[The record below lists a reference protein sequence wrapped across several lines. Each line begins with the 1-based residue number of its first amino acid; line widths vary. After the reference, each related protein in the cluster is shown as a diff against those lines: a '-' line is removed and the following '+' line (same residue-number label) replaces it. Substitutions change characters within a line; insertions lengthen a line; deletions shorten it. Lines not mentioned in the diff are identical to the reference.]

1 MNRSRS
7 LISFFRRTK
16 STLSAV
22 HSQSRSMFNQGHY
35 IVGLALLEKEKYDEG
50 VTELEK
56 AGHPQKMANVW
67 EMLAEKI
74 IFLIIG
80 NASLLGCCLL
90 YHDKKSW
97 LQLFH

>member
-56 AGHPQKMANVW
+56 ITASTSCHAIWRISKPLGSL
-67 EMLAEKI
+67 MLP
-74 IFLIIG
+74 G
-80 NASLLGCCLL
+80 
-90 YHDKKSW
+90 
-97 LQLFH
+97 